1 MELIDWGG
9 VARSALWIMGLSLV
23 LATCSY
29 ASWQSAQRR
38 ISLRKMLNRAAYQAA
53 ATTGLSLFA
62 AGCAWGGLF
71 NSGNAWLG
79 SPWPSHLP
87 GGPSRAGGLPGP
99 QMILKG
105 GHDETVR

>member
-29 ASWQSAQRR
+29 ASWQSAQQR

-62 AGCAWGGLF
+62 AGCAWGAVQLWERL
-71 NSGNAWLG
+71 AWIALALAFAG
-79 SPWPSHLP
+79 WAFTGWRAARSPDD
-87 GGPSRAGGLPGP
+87 P
-99 QMILKG
+99 QRR
-105 GHDETVR
+105 T